1 MESPNSNVVTNL
13 YTASETHPDRQAI
26 ILQQQGRSHSI
37 TFKQLWD
44 KVDSFSTALIER
56 SIRPGDRIILM
67 VPMSI
72 ELYIAMLG
80 VIKAGGVAVFIDPWI
95 GLKQIASFCSFAN
108 PKGFIGIPKSHL
120 LRLFRKELV
129 RLPLTVS
136 TGHCLF
142 GLPAGWSLASLL
154 KHPGNG
160 SIFKAAPDDPALIT
174 FTSGSSGVPK
184 GANRTHGFLLA
195 QYEALKTEFPYE
207 PADIDMPMFPVFALN
222 NIAGIRTSVVP
233 DMNFKKLAEIRPD
246 IIYKQMVENDVTTAT
261 ASPLFFDKLSDYLS
275 TQHLK
280 LPRLRRILTGGA
292 PVRDDQLIKWQQ
304 SFDTAKV
311 MIVYGSTEAEPV
323 SHISLEKRI
332 ALSKENRKNNKGY
345 CTGKP
350 ASSIKAKVIKIK
362 KTPVIFQQ
370 SWESHE
376 VTNKGDIGELIVAG
390 DHVCRDYYNNP
401 DAVHLNKIID
411 ADGLTWHRMGDTGY
425 FDSSGLFWL
434 AGRLHSTIVRGEKN
448 YHAQLI
454 EQAITETFPDLEKV
468 AALGMADPQWGEA
481 IIIVINLGQTRLEPD
496 LIKKEM
502 KRKGYPIDRIIFTT
516 TELPVDPRHNA
527 KTDYGKLQHL
537 IQTKKIS

>member
-1 MESPNSNVVTNL
+1 METQNCNVVTNL
-13 YTASETHPDRQAI
+13 FTASQTHPDRNAI
-26 ILQQQGRSHSI
+26 ILQQQGRSRFV

-67 VPMSI
+67 IPMSI

-95 GLKQIASFCSFAN
+95 GFKQIASFCSFAN

-136 TGHCLF
+136 TGRCFF
-142 GLPAGWSLASLL
+142 GFPAGWSFASFLRR
-154 KHPGNG
+154 PGNG
-160 SIFKAAPDDPALIT
+160 AIFKAAPDDPALIT

-184 GANRTHGFLLA
+184 GANRTHGFLWA
-195 QYEALKTEFPYE
+195 QYKALKTEFPYE
-207 PADIDMPMFPVFALN
+207 PNDVDMPMFPVFSLN
-222 NIAGIRTSVVP
+222 NIAGIRTSVIP

-246 IIYKQMVENDVTTAT
+246 IIYKQMAKNGVTTAT

-275 TQHLK
+275 TQNLK
-280 LPRLRRILTGGA
+280 LPKLRRILTGGA
-292 PVRDDQLIKWQQ
+292 PVQDDQLVKWQQ
-304 SFDTAKV
+304 SFDTTEV
-311 MIVYGSTEAEPV
+311 IIVYGSTEAEPV

-332 ALSKENRKNNKGY
+332 ALSQEKPKINKGY

-350 ASSIKAKVIKIK
+350 ASSVKAKVIKIK
-362 KTPVIFQQ
+362 KVPVIFRQR
-370 SWESHE
+370 WENHE
-376 VTNKGDIGELIVAG
+376 VAAQGDIGELIVSG

-401 DAVHLNKIID
+401 DAVQSNKIID
-411 ADGLTWHRMGDTGY
+411 ADGVTWHRMGDTGY

-434 AGRLHSTIVRGEKN
+434 AGRLHSTIVRGKKN

-454 EQAITETFPDLEKV
+454 EQAITETFPDFEKV

-481 IIIVINLGQTRLEPD
+481 IIIVINPGKTHAEPD

-502 KRKGYPIDRIIFTT
+502 ESKGYPIDRIIFTT
-516 TELPVDPRHNA
+516 AELPVDPRHNA
-527 KTDYGKLQHL
+527 KTDYGKLKHL
-537 IQTKKIS
+537 ILTKKIS